1 MKYLTRLLLYLGLF
15 ALAACSADRLPPR
28 PYAVMPRETSLLNA
42 IVNQPGVEITPP
54 HGVSPEQGM
63 SLAKALAV
71 ALQEEDIPAVVGQ
84 TLTGAHRL
92 MGTARLETG
101 AIILS
106 WTLHDPMGAELGTV
120 QARDAVS
127 KQAGADEPLPDTVVQ
142 ALTAQVAPGL
152 AQRLQPPKGA
162 QGENLRVF
170 VPDIAGLPGDGGKSL
185 PLALRRALNV
195 AGMSL
200 AEKDDPKAI
209 RIVGQ
214 VVVSDLDA
222 ANQLVKLNWRVLR
235 PDGVEIG
242 AVDQSNPVPLG
253 RLDTSWGEIAYG
265 AAAGAAEGI
274 IPLLQDYQSRP
285 AVQGPPM
292 PEVAP

>member
-1 MKYLTRLLLYLGLF
+1 MKHLTRRLLYLGLF
-15 ALAACSADRLPPR
+15 ALAACSADRHTPR
-28 PYAVMPRETSLLNA
+28 PYVVMPRDTRLLNS

-54 HGVSPEQGM
+54 QGVPAV
-63 SLAKALAV
+63 LAMPLAEALAL
-71 ALQEEDIPAVVGQ
+71 ALQEEEIPAVVGQ

-92 MGTARLETG
+92 TGTARLEEG

-106 WTLHDPMGAELGTV
+106 WTLHDPTGAELGTM

-127 KQAGADEPLPDTVVQ
+127 IQTRADNPLSYTVVQ

-152 AQRLQPPKGA
+152 AQRLQPRNAA
-162 QGENLRVF
+162 QGEILRVF
-170 VPDIAGLPGDGGKSL
+170 VPDIAALPGDGGKSL

-195 AGMSL
+195 AGLSL
-200 AEKDDPKAI
+200 AEKDDPRAI

-222 ANQLVKLNWRVLR
+222 ANQLVRLNWRVLR

-242 AVDQSNPVPLG
+242 AVDQSNPVPRG
-253 RLDTSWGEIAYG
+253 RLDANWGEIAYS
-265 AAAGAAEGI
+265 AATGAAEGI
-274 IPLLQDYQSRP
+274 IPLLQDYQSQP
-285 AVQGPPM
+285 AAQRVPT
-292 PEVAP
+292 PEVTP